1 MGTIL
6 VDNLGKYVT
15 TNTMYPPEGFDT
27 FLAKEL
33 HFIIPIGNGPFP
45 VGGSALPTL
54 LVDV

>member
-1 MGTIL
+1 M

-33 HFIIPIGNGPFP
+33 YFIIPIGNGPFP